1 MNSKKNSIPIS
12 YIGGSSG
19 LGHMLKI
26 KANIS
31 GQETIL
37 IFDTGIGV
45 NLISKSLCSK
55 LKCKIEGSVTGKRM
69 TGQSVTIPMTK
80 VANLKVAN
88 NKQHD
93 VDVGV
98 LDLDSFLPKKPEFD
112 GVQGYLSLNF
122 LKKQPFTIDYKSGM
136 LTLDT
141 EEELIKRIKNAE
153 IIPITKKTQGLAL
166 TIQIP
171 VKTQIE
177 KSLDMQLD
185 LGTNIMTI
193 GSKFLGSFQPQFDI
207 TTLKKDSI
215 IDETGFKRE
224 RVYVKLNGYVSPLS
238 DNLLLQRNPTV
249 MFQDIIYDGI
259 IGDDFFKGRI
269 VTYDL
274 ENSRL
279 IINRK

>member
-1 MNSKKNSIPIS
+1 MNPKKNSTPIS

-26 KANIS
+26 KANVS
-31 GQETIL
+31 GQETML

-55 LKCKIEGSVTGKRM
+55 LNCKIKGSVAGKRM
-69 TGQSVTIPMTK
+69 TGQIVTIPMSK
-80 VANLKVAN
+80 VTNLQVAN
-88 NKQHD
+88 NKQSD

-98 LDLDSFLPKKPEFD
+98 LDLDSFLPKEPEFD

-122 LKKQPFTIDYKSGM
+122 LKKQPFTIDYENGM
-136 LTLDT
+136 LIFETA
-141 EEELIKRIKNAE
+141 EELIKRTKNSE
-153 IIPITKKTQGLAL
+153 IIPITKKTKGLAL

-177 KSLDMQLD
+177 KALNMQLD

-193 GSKFLGSFQPQFDI
+193 SSKFLEELQPQFDVR
-207 TTLKKDSI
+207 TLKKNSI
-215 IDETGFKRE
+215 VDETGFKRE
-224 RVYVKLNGYVSPLS
+224 RVYVELNGYVSPLS
-238 DNLLLQRNPTV
+238 DNLLLQKKPTV

-259 IGDDFFKGRI
+259 IGNDFFKGRI